1 MKALVAPLDWGLG
14 HATRCIP
21 VVREFLSR
29 GWSVDLAVAGNSM
42 AALYR
47 GEFPELLQ
55 VPVPEYS
62 IRYPSRGFEMPFWIL
77 KNYLRIAEVI
87 RRENAVAESLVRERE
102 YDVLLSDNRFGFHS
116 RKAFCIY
123 MTHQRRILFPDPF
136 SALENVGVAWHRK
149 RMRAFDAVWVPDVPD
164 VPGLSGRLS
173 HGLRGDVKFVG
184 PLSRF
189 SKFVDVALPEKKRF
203 RFVALLSGP
212 EPMRSQFEKAV
223 LSALEKIPGEHAVIR
238 GLPGCS
244 DVVRTP
250 PNVTLYNHLESADLA
265 RTVLSAETVV
275 SRPGYS
281 TVMDMAVLGA
291 RCVFVPTPGQTE
303 QVYLGRS
310 LASAGLAGLLFQG
323 RLSPQSLLLAEK
335 SLQGPL
341 LFPSGEGLL
350 SRAVDDLTLMQKEMK

>member
-21 VVREFLSR
+21 VVREFLAR
-29 GWSVDLAVAGNSM
+29 GWTVDLAVAGSPM

-47 GEFPELLQ
+47 GEFPGLLQ

-62 IRYPSRGFEMPFWIL
+62 IRYPSRGFEMPFWLL
-77 KNYLRIAEVI
+77 KNYRRIAAVI
-87 RRENAVAESLVRERE
+87 RRENAVAESLVRERG

-123 MTHQRRILFPDPF
+123 MTHQLRILFPGSLSVF
-136 SALENVGVAWHRK
+136 ENVGVAWHRK

-164 VPGLSGRLS
+164 FPGLSGRLS
-173 HGLRGDVKFVG
+173 HGLRGNGVKYVG

-189 SKFVDVALPEKKRF
+189 SALGEIVSPEKKRF
-203 RFVALLSGP
+203 RFLVLLSGP
-212 EPMRSQFEKAV
+212 EPMRTQFERSV

-238 GLPGCS
+238 GLPGRS
-244 DVVRTP
+244 DFAEAA
-250 PNVTLYNHLESADLA
+250 PNVTLYNHLDSADFA
-265 RTVLSAETVV
+265 EAVLSAETVV

-303 QVYLGRS
+303 QVYLGKS
-310 LASAGLAGLLFQG
+310 LSSAGLAGFLFQG
-323 RLSPQSLLLAEK
+323 HLSPRRLLLAEEG
-335 SLQGPL
+335 LRGPL
-341 LFPSGEGLL
+341 SLPSGEGLL
-350 SRAVDDLTLMQKEMK
+350 SRAVEDLTLGWNRR